1 MNRPKT
7 KKGYQELIEQAIFE
21 AQDLRTTDE
30 WELEEGNID
39 FHFVDPLISQLKQLL
54 EKVSNDRQAFGEED
68 LPWLL
73 IVRRHATKIPFK
85 DLLHTIH
92 QTYRLGLDS

>member
-7 KKGYQELIEQAIFE
+7 MKAYQELIEQAIFE

-30 WELEEGNID
+30 WELEAGNID

-54 EKVSNDRQAFGEED
+54 EKVSNGGQAFGEED
-68 LPWLL
+68 LPWLS
-73 IVRRHATKIPFK
+73 IVRHHAVRIPFK
-85 DLLHTIH
+85 DLLHIVH
-92 QTYRLGLDS
+92 QTYRLGLD